1 MTLSDAV
8 LRSMLALDEIA
19 MRGPFARGATVRLI
33 DRTDVYAVGD
43 VGEVIASDR
52 EYTSLRIGGCQQTV
66 RTSQLRGSRAEVM
79 PAGLR

>member
-1 MTLSDAV
+1 MTLADAV

-19 MRGPFARGATVRLI
+19 MRGPFTRGKTVRLI

-43 VGEVIASDR
+43 VGEVLASDR
-52 EYTSLRIGGCQQTV
+52 EYTSVRIGGCQQTV

-79 PAGLR
+79 PEGMR